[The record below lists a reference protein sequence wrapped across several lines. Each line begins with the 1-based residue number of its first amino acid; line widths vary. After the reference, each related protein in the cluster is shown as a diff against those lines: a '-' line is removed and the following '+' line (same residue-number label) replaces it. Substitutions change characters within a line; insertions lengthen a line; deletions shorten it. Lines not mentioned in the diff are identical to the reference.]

1 MKDPLFVMTEHINRL
16 NDEITQ
22 LKAEIQKWKN
32 ITGIMHEVLREGDP
46 KGAKEH
52 YEENVRVW

>member
-32 ITGIMHEVLREGDP
+32 ITGIMHEALREGDP
-46 KGAKEH
+46 DGARLH
-52 YEENVRVW
+52 YEENADVS

>member
-1 MKDPLFVMTEHINRL
+1 MTEHINRL

-32 ITGIMHEVLREGDP
+32 ITGIVHEALREGDP
-46 KGAKEH
+46 DGARLH
-52 YEENVRVW
+52 YEENADVL